1 MNAGKMNVI
10 FGKLSILQFTY
21 DLIHSYALNY
31 FVAPAN
37 IFLWNT
43 YLGIQLG
50 GVRSTSQVAK
60 SFIGTGFKFTPMLVL
75 PLPEMTNNPE
85 VPKPPLDVLAGGKPP
100 DVGVPVLRLM
110 PPIPP
115 MRLLEAVAELPPDA
129 MADTGLIECPLDK
142 GVLGA
147 PTTLAMIKWPKFY
160 VTLFTQSCL
169 EILKLLLFI
178 YTSLLILNSLQN
190 DYILL

>member
-1 MNAGKMNVI
+1 MSLLQN
-10 FGKLSILQFTY
+10 ILL
-21 DLIHSYALNY
+21 DS
-31 FVAPAN
+31 
-37 IFLWNT
+37 

-60 SFIGTGFKFTPMLVL
+60 SFIGTGFKLTPMLAL
-75 PLPEMTNNPE
+75 LLPEMTNNPE
-85 VPKPPLDVLAGGKPP
+85 VPKPPLDVLEGGKPA
-100 DVGVPVLRLM
+100 DVGIPVPGFRLM

-129 MADTGLIECPLDK
+129 MVDTGLIECPLDK

-147 PTTLAMIKWPKFY
+147 PTTLAMIKWPNTYF
-160 VTLFTQSCL
+160 TLFTQSWL
-169 EILKLLLFI
+169 EIFNIFLFI
-178 YTSLLILNSLQN
+178 YTSSLILNSVKN